1 MLLVAQK
8 FQLFPYWYSSRS
20 SKVYAKESVSEQK
33 YDNNHFYTQQCNFV
47 TFAMNM
53 IINTKFAAE
62 LQPLPCK
69 TKVIPSLTLDKE
81 VL

>member
-1 MLLVAQK
+1 M
-8 FQLFPYWYSSRS
+8 RS
-20 SKVYAKESVSEQK
+20 SIGIQVEAAKFMQK
-33 YDNNHFYTQQCNFV
+33 KQYLSRNDNNHFYTQQFNFV
-47 TFAMNM
+47 TFAMNI